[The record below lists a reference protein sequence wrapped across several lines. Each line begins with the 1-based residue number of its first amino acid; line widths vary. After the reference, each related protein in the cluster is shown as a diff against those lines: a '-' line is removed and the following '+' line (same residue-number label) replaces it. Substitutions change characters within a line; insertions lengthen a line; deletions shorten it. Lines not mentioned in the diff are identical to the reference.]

1 MKQNKRWAVTLATL
15 GLATCGVVA
24 TGASSS
30 VAGTLQGHRLAPH
43 LVRHAPGY
51 WTELAKTLG
60 ATYTGTPAVWL
71 APDHS
76 ATVLWERHIH
86 NTNYTYEDVLVDA
99 AGTAV
104 GAPVSIFGGTGWVSL
119 LNDPILVSDGSSPE
133 MIFNGARTLSNSDP
147 YSKGCVYGAVAA
159 KPQWT
164 LQGWSLSNDCYN
176 PIPGGTETRTGE
188 LSAAWGGSS
197 GGHSAV
203 LYRIGTSIT
212 IPAKGPDEH
221 VLTVG
226 LADIGRTAEASDIAG
241 NDNVYVAWDQFFS
254 KPSGDDGFYV
264 KDATSNGPVRKAPGS
279 GTNSVGNLFSAA
291 TVAMTNTNTH
301 SGIFL
306 AYCSSGPTCSL
317 RLWRVGASKALT
329 VPHSSPASDV
339 AISAGPDGRIWVA
352 WYNHSTNDVST
363 VRTNTADTAFGP
375 VETYATPC
383 FEDGLIGLSGGSYG
397 RLDVALQC
405 VDNAQLRTQDYITQ
419 SLAGLS
425 IRASQTVI
433 KNDVSNTVTF
443 EVTDAGDPV
452 AGATVRVDGRVKT
465 TGGSGTVSIT
475 FPKGSATGK
484 YAVTA
489 SATNYFSAHGDLD
502 IKG

>member
-1 MKQNKRWAVTLATL
+1 MRQKKQWTVTLATL
-15 GLATCGVVA
+15 ALATCGAVA
-24 TGASSS
+24 MGASSS
-30 VAGTLQGHRLAPH
+30 VAGTLQSHPGGAH

-60 ATYTGTPAVWL
+60 ATFTGTPAVWL
-71 APDHS
+71 APDDT
-76 ATVLWERHIH
+76 ATILWQRHIH
-86 NTNYTYEDVLVDA
+86 NTNYTYEDILVDA
-99 AGTAV
+99 AGTTV
-104 GAPVSIFGGTGWVSL
+104 GAPVSIFGGTGWL
-119 LNDPILVSDGSSPE
+119 GLTDDPVLVSDGSSPE
-133 MIFNGARTLSNSDP
+133 IIFSGGRDDSNSDP

-164 LQGWSLSNDCYN
+164 LQGWSLSDDCYN
-176 PIPGGTETRTGE
+176 PIPGGTETRTGA

-203 LYRIGTSIT
+203 LYRIGTSVT
-212 IPAKGPDEH
+212 IPATGADDH
-221 VLTVG
+221 VLTPGGGDVG
-226 LADIGRTAEASDIAG
+226 RAAEAADIAG
-241 NDNVYVAWDQFFS
+241 NDNVFVAWYQFFS

-279 GTNSVGNLFSAA
+279 GTNSVNNLYAA
-291 TVAMTNTNTH
+291 AALAMANTNTH

-306 AYCSSGPTCSL
+306 AYCSNGTTCSL
-317 RLWRVGASKALT
+317 RLWRVGAAKALT
-329 VPHSSPASDV
+329 VPDSSPASDV

-352 WYNHSTNDVST
+352 WYNHSTNDVAT

-405 VDNAQLRTQDYITQ
+405 IDNSQLRTQDYITQ

-425 IRASQTVI
+425 IRASRAVI
-433 KNDVSNTVTF
+433 KNGVTNTVTF

-452 AGATVRVDGRVKT
+452 AGATVRVDGKVKT

-475 FPKGSATGK
+475 FPKGSAAGK

-489 SATNYFSAHGDLD
+489 SAANYFSAHGGLD
-502 IKG
+502 IEG